1 MHCLCDMH
9 CQSLL
14 HTGWTVSFS
23 KQKVEQGD
31 TIYRKEYSSLLL
43 HGHQLNRFYWMSP
56 NCWSDNGQLGQQ
68 YQSLNLTY
76 SNRIIYNILLAS
88 VTSANFVLLK
98 ETHTNNLQCLKLSF
112 LYEQG

>member
-43 HGHQLNRFYWMSP
+43 HGHW
-56 NCWSDNGQLGQQ
+56 
-68 YQSLNLTY
+68 
-76 SNRIIYNILLAS
+76 
-88 VTSANFVLLK
+88 TSANSVLLD
-98 ETHTNNLQCLKLSF
+98 ESQLLVGQSTT
-112 LYEQG
+112 GTTIPIT